1 MGSANMMTHKPRM
14 SVKYDRPVDV
24 LHIVVG
30 EPLAYEG
37 DGRPGGIELD
47 YSIDEGVPCGAKVIG
62 LKKYGWPNRLGELAE
77 ILSKHLSIDP
87 SILTRDIA
95 RHMER

>member
-1 MGSANMMTHKPRM
+1 MIYKPRV
-14 SVKYDRPVDV
+14 SINYDQPVDV

-47 YSIDEGVPCGAKVIG
+47 YSLDEGTPCGAKVIG
-62 LKKYGWPNRLGELAE
+62 LKKYGWPSRLRELAE
-77 ILSKHLSIDP
+77 ILSKHLSVDP
-87 SILTRDIA
+87 AILTRDIA
-95 RHMER
+95 RHTEG

>member
-1 MGSANMMTHKPRM
+1 MGSAKMMPHEHV

-47 YSIDEGVPCGAKVIG
+47 YSLDKGIPCGAKVIG
-62 LKKYGWPNRLGELAE
+62 LKKYGWPSRLRELAE
-77 ILSKHLSIDP
+77 ILSKHLSVDP
-87 SILTRDIA
+87 AILTRDIA
-95 RHMER
+95 RHTE

>member
-1 MGSANMMTHKPRM
+1 MGSTQMMIRKPRV

-30 EPLAYEG
+30 KPLAYEG

-47 YSIDEGVPCGAKVIG
+47 YSLDEGTPCGAKVIG
-62 LKKYGWPNRLGELAE
+62 LKKYGWTSRLNELAL
-77 ILSKHLSIDP
+77 ILSEHLSIDP
-87 SILTRDIA
+87 AVLTRDIA
-95 RHMER
+95 RHTEG

>member
-1 MGSANMMTHKPRM
+1 MGSIKMMIHKPRV
-14 SVKYDRPVDV
+14 SINYDQPVDV

-47 YSIDEGVPCGAKVIG
+47 YSLDEGIPCGAKVIG
-62 LKKYGWPNRLGELAE
+62 LKKYGWPSRLKELAE

-87 SILTRDIA
+87 AILTSDIA
-95 RHMER
+95 RHTEG